1 MKAIIISI
9 LTVVLLLTACSSNKN
24 SAGYNKR
31 HKTQIKGGLGNTG
44 MDIRR
49 TCAGRRH

>member
-1 MKAIIISI
+1 MKVIIISI
-9 LTVVLLLTACSSNKN
+9 LTIAISFSSCSTNKN

-44 MDIRR
+44 MDVKR
-49 TCAGRRH
+49 TCAGGRH